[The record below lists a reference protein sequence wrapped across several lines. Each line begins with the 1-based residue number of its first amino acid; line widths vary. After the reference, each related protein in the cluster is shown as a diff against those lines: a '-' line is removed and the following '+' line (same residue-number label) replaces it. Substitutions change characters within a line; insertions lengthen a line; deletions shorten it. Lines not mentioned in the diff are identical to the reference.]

1 MRPQGSFDC
10 YQCFRGTFCFH
21 LHDKKV
27 GQAWK
32 LVYNRGK
39 GGWNKAISKPRG
51 ATDTEKGYLPEV
63 GIKVKR
69 ERVRG

>member
-1 MRPQGSFDC
+1 
-10 YQCFRGTFCFH
+10 
-21 LHDKKV
+21 V